1 MAYGI
6 MRFEKI
12 KSMGSFMNKFKHN
25 FRIGNVPNADKERAH
40 LNKTLISMPDENYTE
55 AFRRIM
61 YENKHTPRANAVLGI
76 EVMMT
81 YNANEVDK
89 DFNVEEWSKANIEW
103 LKKEFG
109 KENVVSAVL
118 HRDEGPTKENTKNGA
133 ESGHIHAIVIP
144 MVDGKLNAKH
154 FISGRGKLHEMQTR
168 YGEAMEPLG
177 LKRGIEG
184 STAKHEKIQKMYA
197 AINKTFDDNL
207 PSPEPGEKIEDYAE
221 RVNDIYVECNLK
233 HLQEL
238 KKAERK
244 IIESKSTKNNISLE
258 DKLTLQDS
266 VSELDRM
273 RRKIITEEER
283 LKKEREEFEIYSKD
297 GKKTI
302 AKAKQYDT
310 IMKGLK
316 ELPDREYAKQIADGI
331 NKAVQCAIGDVSKEN
346 TKER

>member
-40 LNKTLISMPDENYTE
+40 LNETLITMPDENYTE

-81 YNANEVDK
+81 YNANEVDG
-89 DFNVEEWSKANIEW
+89 DFDVEKWSKANIEW
-103 LKKEFG
+103 LEKEFG

-177 LKRGIEG
+177 LERGIEG
-184 STAKHEKIQKMYA
+184 SVAKHEKVQKMYA

-221 RVNDIYVECNLK
+221 RVNDIYIERNLK

-244 IIESKSTKNNISLE
+244 VVEETSKGGVSLE
-258 DKLTLQDS
+258 DKLTLQNNI
-266 VSELDRM
+266 SELDKM
-273 RRKIITEEER
+273 RRKIRADEDA
-283 LKKEREEFEIYSKD
+283 LKKEKEEFEAYSKD
-297 GKKTI
+297 EKVTV

-316 ELPDREYAKQIADGI
+316 ELPDREYAKQIAEGI
-331 NKAVQCAIGDVSKEN
+331 NKAVQYAVGDNDKKN

>member
-1 MAYGI
+1 MAYSI

-12 KSMGSFMNKFKHN
+12 KSVGSFMNKFKHN

-40 LNKTLISMPDENYTE
+40 LNKTLITMPDENYTE

-81 YNANEVDK
+81 YNANEVDENF
-89 DFNVEEWSKANIEW
+89 DVEKWSKANIEW
-103 LKKEFG
+103 LEKEFG
-109 KENVVSAVL
+109 KENVISAVL

-177 LKRGIEG
+177 LERGIEG

-197 AINKTFDDNL
+197 AINKTFDDKL

-221 RVNDIYVECNLK
+221 RVNDIYLERNLK

-244 IIESKSTKNNISLE
+244 VVEETSKGGISLE
-258 DKLTLQDS
+258 DKLTLQS
-266 VSELDRM
+266 NISELDKM
-273 RRKIITEEER
+273 RRKILIEEAK
-283 LKKEREEFEIYSKD
+283 LKKEKEEFEAYSKD
-297 GKKTI
+297 EKKTI

-310 IMKGLK
+310 IIKGLK

-331 NKAVQCAIGDVSKEN
+331 NKAVQCAVGDDGKKNV
-346 TKER
+346 KER